1 MMARCKIEEEDQ
13 RKWQL
18 ERPKSL
24 TKRGS
29 ARRPNLRAFRQGKE
43 DEQHKDRSGR
53 AKGQEEKAAEREK
66 NGKDK
71 KKSLLATTSSRNTLE
86 NDMLVQL
93 EKLRG
98 RAEEETKPY
107 KREQQQGASW
117 SPTTSALRTTMQQDT
132 SSRTQTHPSRAQY
145 ECMMRSKEKKNCKSL
160 FGRLVHLSVWTEWC
174 SCLVF
179 W

>member
-53 AKGQEEKAAEREK
+53 TKGQEEKVRRE
-66 NGKDK
+66 GKK
-71 KKSLLATTSSRNTLE
+71 WQKQEGKLLATTSSQTTLE

-98 RAEEETKPY
+98 RAEEETSLAKENSNKERRGRHKRAHSGRRCNRTHLHAHKPI
-107 KREQQQGASW
+107 
-117 SPTTSALRTTMQQDT
+117 
-132 SSRTQTHPSRAQY
+132 
-145 ECMMRSKEKKNCKSL
+145 
-160 FGRLVHLSVWTEWC
+160 HLERNMNV
-174 SCLVF
+174 
-179 W
+179 

>member
-29 ARRPNLRAFRQGKE
+29 ARRPNLRAFRQGKQ

-98 RAEEETKPY
+98 RAEEETSLAKENSNKERRGRQQRAHSGRRCNRTHLHAHKPI
-107 KREQQQGASW
+107 
-117 SPTTSALRTTMQQDT
+117 
-132 SSRTQTHPSRAQY
+132 
-145 ECMMRSKEKKNCKSL
+145 
-160 FGRLVHLSVWTEWC
+160 HLERNMNV
-174 SCLVF
+174 
-179 W
+179 

>member
-1 MMARCKIEEEDQ
+1 MARCKIEEEDQ

-53 AKGQEEKAAEREK
+53 TKGQEEKSAEREK

-71 KKSLLATTSSRNTLE
+71 KKSYLQQHRARPRWKMTCWCSSRSSEDVPRRKRSLTKE
-86 NDMLVQL
+86 NSNK
-93 EKLRG
+93 ERRG
-98 RAEEETKPY
+98 RQQRAHSGRRCNRTHLHAPQPIHL
-107 KREQQQGASW
+107 KRDLTA
-117 SPTTSALRTTMQQDT
+117 
-132 SSRTQTHPSRAQY
+132 
-145 ECMMRSKEKKNCKSL
+145 RSGKKICKS
-160 FGRLVHLSVWTEWC
+160 RLVVWFTFQFGQSGVHVC
-174 SCLVF
+174 CFGDVI
-179 W
+179 

>member
-43 DEQHKDRSGR
+43 DEQLKDRSGR
-53 AKGQEEKAAEREK
+53 TKSQEEKSAEREK

-71 KKSLLATTSSRNTLE
+71 KKSYLQQHRARPRWKMTCWCSSRSSEDVPRRKGSLTK
-86 NDMLVQL
+86 
-93 EKLRG
+93 EKG
-98 RAEEETKPY
+98 KKEH
-107 KREQQQGASW
+107 QW
-117 SPTTSALRTTMQQDT
+117 SNNM
-132 SSRTQTHPSRAQY
+132 RTQDGDATGHIFTHPSP
-145 ECMMRSKEKKNCKSL
+145 SI
-160 FGRLVHLSVWTEWC
+160 
-174 SCLVF
+174 
-179 W
+179 

>member
-1 MMARCKIEEEDQ
+1 MARCKIEEEDQ

-98 RAEEETKPY
+98 RAEEERKPH
-107 KREQQQGASW
+107 KREGQKGAS
-117 SPTTSALRTTMQQDT
+117 MVQQHAHSGRRCNRPHLHAPQPIHLKRDLT
-132 SSRTQTHPSRAQY
+132 A
-145 ECMMRSKEKKNCKSL
+145 RSGKKICKSRWVD
-160 FGRLVHLSVWTEWC
+160 FGLPFGHDKEVFTFVVLVM
-174 SCLVF
+174 
-179 W
+179 